1 MADLRNMI
9 EKLKGDVTGQ
19 GNRGRFVPNV
29 DQALKMSDGPMSD
42 IEKEMMRENYPYLME
57 GDGATYEPRF
67 EDRPPNLQMFS
78 IEGSIENLYKEYEIA
93 VRSKDYE
100 RAQAIANEMSKLDEQ
115 KIQIQTNKANQD
127 RAMERTTGAGP
138 RTDGKNMGGIMRLN
152 QGGELQRAEPINMV
166 QPLPIQGDPF
176 ASKRRENLFGRM
188 DNSAMGALA
197 PVGNFIRNRIG
208 VNDIQPTLQQFASTI
223 DQKFPAK
230 QGGGIGSIGIG
241 GGFRPP
247 SLQPFPHVQ
256 PLPSPISAKPI
267 SQPLPNVPQPVQQ
280 IQGFAEGGAT
290 HTMEDGTQMPG
301 ANHAEYERMMQE
313 QGGEQEMSSEQAM
326 GEFEMSKQE
335 LMNELFIPLAENGYE
350 KEVMAILQNPIDSEE
365 STNAQRILSEV
376 LSQEADF
383 NINDFL
389 LAVSMVAPQ

>member
-1 MADLRNMI
+1 MADLKDMI
-9 EKLKGDVTGQ
+9 ENLKGDVTGQ

-152 QGGELQRAEPINMV
+152 QGGELQRAEPINMA

-280 IQGFAEGGAT
+280 IQGFAEGG
-290 HTMEDGTQMPG
+290 DV
-301 ANHAEYERMMQE
+301 
-313 QGGEQEMSSEQAM
+313 EMSSEQGMA
-326 GEFEMSKQE
+326 EIDMSKQE
-335 LMNELFIPLAENGYE
+335 AMQEIFIPLAENGYE
-350 KEVMAILQNPIDSEE
+350 KEVMAVMQNPLDSEI
-365 STNAQRILSEV
+365 SMQAQQVLIQV
-376 LSQEADF
+376 LSQDPEFDIDDF
-383 NINDFL
+383 KIA
-389 LAVSMVAPQ
+389 LALVAPQ

>member
-1 MADLRNMI
+1 MADLKDMI
-9 EKLKGDVTGQ
+9 ENLKGDVTGQ

-42 IEKEMMRENYPYLME
+42 IQKEMMRENYPYLME

-67 EDRPPNLQMFS
+67 EDRPPNLQIFS
-78 IEGSIENLYKEYEIA
+78 IDGSIENLYKEYEIA

-115 KIQIQTNKANQD
+115 KIQIQTNKANHD

-152 QGGELQRAEPINMV
+152 QGGELQRAEPINMA

-176 ASKRRENLFGRM
+176 ARENLFGRM

-313 QGGEQEMSSEQAM
+313 QGGEQEMPSEQGMA
-326 GEFEMSKQE
+326 EIDMSKQE
-335 LMNELFIPLAENGYE
+335 AMQEIFIPLAENGYE
-350 KEVMAILQNPIDSEE
+350 KEVMAVMQNPLDSEI
-365 STNAQRILSEV
+365 SMQAQQVLIQV
-376 LSQEADF
+376 LSQDPEFDIDDF
-383 NINDFL
+383 KIA
-389 LAVSMVAPQ
+389 LALVAPQ